1 MRYNVHVTGTRFI
14 GVDLAWRE
22 GSADLVANETGVAV
36 IDADGRV
43 LDAGWKRGAGQ
54 TIAWV
59 DSAAADGDAV
69 MFADAPLVVRNETG
83 QRLCEKQVGQRYW
96 RWKVSANTTNTGS
109 PRLAGVQFLRLAGLS
124 GWRYSDGS
132 GGPPRAGRIISE
144 TYPYATLAGAAEL
157 GYDTERPRY
166 KRKPRRLRAAQWRD
180 RARCYLRHADQPARA
195 ARAARRRRP
204 AAPAPLPSGHQGA
217 GRAAVT
223 GHRLRV

>member
-36 IDADGRV
+36 IDADERV
-43 LDAGWKRGAGQ
+43 LDAAWKRGVEQ

-69 MFADAPLVVRNETG
+69 MFVDAPLVVRNETG

-109 PRLAGVQFLRLAGLS
+109 PRLAGVQFLRVAGLS
-124 GWRYSDGS
+124 GWRYSDDTEGGRRAQAASSRKPTRTPRWSAPQSWAMTPNGPGTSASRGAFGPLS
-132 GGPPRAGRIISE
+132 GGPSALLP
-144 TYPYATLAGAAEL
+144 AT
-157 GYDTERPRY
+157 R
-166 KRKPRRLRAAQWRD
+166 
-180 RARCYLRHADQPARA
+180 
-195 ARAARRRRP
+195 
-204 AAPAPLPSGHQGA
+204 
-217 GRAAVT
+217 
-223 GHRLRV
+223 